1 MTNQVKTMTET
12 INAFHP
18 KFIETHYPDLIK
30 EGRIYSSKLRAGTAA
45 GQKGRAITESVK
57 GKNAHSITVFPK
69 VKAKK

>member
-1 MTNQVKTMTET
+1 MTEV

-18 KFIETHYPDLIK
+18 KYIETYYPELIK
-30 EGRIYSSKLRAGTAA
+30 DGRIYSSKVLAGTAA
-45 GQKGRAITESVK
+45 GKKGKATTESVK